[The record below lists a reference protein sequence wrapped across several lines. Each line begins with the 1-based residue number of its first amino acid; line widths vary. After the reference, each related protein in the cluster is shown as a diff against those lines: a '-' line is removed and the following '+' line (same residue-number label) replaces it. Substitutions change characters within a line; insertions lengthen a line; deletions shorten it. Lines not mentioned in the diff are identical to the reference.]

1 MMQKE
6 RRLQWHQG
14 NYQREKTIG
23 AEQQQLRQ
31 VKLQSTKLGRSVHLW
46 PVPVLSCLSTLN
58 LPVQI
63 RKSVGMK
70 IMQRNLNEALLLAI
84 RSWLRWSERYEDF
97 LLYCTLLLKVCW
109 QMTCLL
115 TFS

>member
-6 RRLQWHQG
+6 GRVQG
-14 NYQREKTIG
+14 YKGNHQREKTLG

-31 VKLQSTKLGRSVHLW
+31 VKLQSTQLGRSAHLW
-46 PVPVLSCLSTLN
+46 PVLSCPSTLN

-84 RSWLRWSERYEDF
+84 RSRLRWSERYEDF

-115 TFS
+115 TIS

>member
-1 MMQKE
+1 
-6 RRLQWHQG
+6 
-14 NYQREKTIG
+14 
-23 AEQQQLRQ
+23 
-31 VKLQSTKLGRSVHLW
+31 
-46 PVPVLSCLSTLN
+46 
-58 LPVQI
+58 
-63 RKSVGMK
+63 MK